1 MPVGTSRGVF
11 TIALTGFS
19 GVSALAAVGVLEQL
33 NDARGQDLPYSLDE
47 LMLVWLLIVGV
58 LAMWATVAYAHG
70 QYIAQRVL
78 LIIGFMGLI
87 PAVLPGVVALA
98 ARTRVMRER

>member
-33 NDARGQDLPYSLDE
+33 NDARGQDLPYPLDE

-70 QYIAQRVL
+70 QYLIAQRVL

-87 PAVLPGVVALA
+87 PAVLPGVVALKD
-98 ARTRVMRER
+98 VS